1 MSLPEMKDRLEGL
14 YEKFNQRRY
23 VHPDPL
29 ECVYEYDDPADRE
42 IAALIA
48 ASLAYGQ
55 VRQIL
60 KSVSDVLS
68 RMGPSPYAYL
78 MDERAARI
86 QSDMAG
92 FVHRFARGAHVA
104 ALLTGI
110 RKTLKQHGSLQQSFR
125 VCLADD
131 EPTIWPALCRF
142 SETLRHDSACGAPG
156 HLLAC
161 PEKGSACKR
170 LNLFLRWM
178 VRKDRVDPGGWPD
191 VPASMLIIPLDTH
204 MFRICRK
211 LGLTARNQPNMRTA
225 IEITEAFRQWA
236 PQDPVKYDFTLSR
249 FGIRK
254 DLAGQADEYFA

>member
-1 MSLPEMKDRLEGL
+1 MKDWLDGL

-29 ECVYEYDDPADRE
+29 ECLYEYDDPGDRE
-42 IAALIA
+42 IVALIA

-78 MDERAARI
+78 MDASADRI
-86 QSDMAG
+86 QLDMAG
-92 FVHRFARGAHVA
+92 FVHRFARGHHVA
-104 ALLTGI
+104 AFLTGI
-110 RKTLKQHGSLQQSFR
+110 RKTLKEHGSLQQCFN
-125 VCLADD
+125 VCLAGD
-131 EPTIWPALCRF
+131 ESTIWPALCRF
-142 SETLRHDSACGAPG
+142 ADALRHDSACGAPG

-161 PEKGSACKR
+161 PAKGSACKR

-191 VPASMLIIPLDTH
+191 VPPSMLIIPLDTH

-211 LGLTARNQPNMRTA
+211 LGLTSRNQPNMRTA

-236 PQDPVKYDFTLSR
+236 PRDPVKYDFTLSR

-254 DLAGQADEYFA
+254 ELSRQAERYFA

>member
-1 MSLPEMKDRLEGL
+1 MDGLDMQDWLDGL
-14 YEKFNQRRY
+14 YETYNQRRF

-29 ECVYEYDDPADRE
+29 ECLYDYDDPADRE
-42 IAALIA
+42 IVALIA

-68 RMGPSPYAYL
+68 RMGSSPYAYL
-78 MDERAARI
+78 MGESAERI
-86 QSDMAG
+86 QSDLFG
-92 FVHRFARGAHVA
+92 FVHRFARETHVS

-110 RKTLKQHGSLQQSFR
+110 QAAVKAHGSLQNCFQT
-125 VCLADD
+125 CLADED
-131 EPTIWPALCRF
+131 TTLLPALCRF
-142 SETLRHDSACGAPG
+142 AGILRSGSACGEPG

-178 VRKDRVDPGGWPD
+178 VREDRVDPGGWPG

-204 MFRICRK
+204 MFRICRA
-211 LGLTARNQPNMRTA
+211 LGLTSRKQANMRTA
-225 IEITEAFRQWA
+225 IEITEGFRQWA
-236 PQDPVKYDFTLSR
+236 PADPVKYDFTLSR

-254 DLAGQADEYFA
+254 ELSRQAEKYFG

>member
-1 MSLPEMKDRLEGL
+1 MAGLDMKDWLDGL
-14 YEKFNQRRY
+14 YEKFNRRRF

-29 ECVYEYDDPADRE
+29 ECLYDYNDPADRE
-42 IAALIA
+42 IVALIA

-60 KSVSDVLS
+60 KSVSNVLS
-68 RMGPSPYAYL
+68 RMDASPYAYL
-78 MDERAARI
+78 MEVSGERI
-86 QSDMAG
+86 QSDMSG
-92 FVHRFARGAHVA
+92 FVHRFARGTHVA

-110 RKTLKQHGSLQQSFR
+110 QAAVKTHGSLQQCFQT
-125 VCLADD
+125 CLADD
-131 EPTIWPALCRF
+131 DPTLLPALCRF
-142 SETLRHDSACGAPG
+142 AETLRSNGACGEPG

-178 VRKDRVDPGGWPD
+178 ARKDRVDPGGWPG
-191 VPASMLIIPLDTH
+191 VAPSMLIIPLDTH

-236 PQDPVKYDFTLSR
+236 PADPVKYDFTLSR

-254 DLAGQADEYFA
+254 ELSRQAEEYFG